1 MTKQELEKA
10 FKHLSMIDLGTHYL
24 FDNLELYNTVTEET
38 KRYRSLDE
46 VLADPEIKAKLDKIT
61 FNYFS
66 GGRGAGSEKMG
77 GGFRSASDG
86 GGNGPDKT
94 YSAHPAEFNEGGRSH
109 NMETVLGKFVR
120 KYGDAKREY
129 AVSVDEQGFAHS
141 YRIGNA
147 DSVSI
152 AATGKNHTIIHNH
165 PSGGN
170 FSKKDLLSTASS
182 KNLKGIIATNSSSYY
197 HFEKTKNFD
206 SQSFSKA
213 VNKAKWPATMS
224 YSQGADWWLKKN
236 QKKYGY
242 KYGHK
247 TVDYAKAG
255 TSYSKV
261 GKGYMRDD
269 NIPLF

>member
-10 FKHLSMIDLGTHYL
+10 FKHVSMIDLGTHFL

-38 KRYRSLDE
+38 KQYQSFDE
-46 VLADPEIKAKLDKIT
+46 VLADPVIKAKLDKIT

-77 GGFRSASDG
+77 GGFTSASG
-86 GGNGPDKT
+86 GDGPDKT

-109 NMETVLGKFVR
+109 NMETVLGKFVQ
-120 KYGDAKREY
+120 KYGNADREY

-147 DSVSI
+147 HSVSI
-152 AATGKNHTIIHNH
+152 AAAGKNHTIIHNH

-170 FSKKDLLSTASS
+170 FSKADLLSVASS
-182 KNLKGIIATNSSSYY
+182 KNQKGIVATNSSSYY
-197 HFEKTKNFD
+197 HFEKSKNFD

-213 VNKAKWPATMS
+213 VNKAKWPAKMS
-224 YSQGADWWLKKN
+224 YDQGADWWLKKN

-242 KYGHK
+242 KYSQK